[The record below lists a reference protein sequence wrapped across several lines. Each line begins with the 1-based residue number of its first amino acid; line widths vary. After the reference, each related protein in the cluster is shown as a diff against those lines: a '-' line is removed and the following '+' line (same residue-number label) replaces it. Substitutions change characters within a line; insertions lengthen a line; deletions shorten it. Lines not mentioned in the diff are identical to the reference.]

1 MTFRLALRSL
11 AARPVRS
18 AVLSCGFGLGIA
30 VAASLLGIGEV
41 ILEQARAPE
50 LTGGGDLMVS
60 GSAGRVDNVRF
71 LTASVLTAP
80 PFAGRVAVAS
90 PSSRTTLYLVRPGG
104 TEKVY
109 ARAGI
114 PSLER
119 GLGDPETSLVAAWQ
133 DTRADRAWVAP
144 DPGELLRG
152 MDRFHEIPAVP
163 ARADSWAEWLYFNGQ
178 AGTTRFYLTFMTGP
192 RTEHG
197 RRAAWVRLQLARE
210 GRVVNYSE
218 AAEVDEHDLLER
230 APDLSIGN
238 SSVRLEGT
246 RYRVTIDLPAE
257 DEAGSATRGSENI
270 RGEIVLQAT
279 PGRSVPPLSVRGLE
293 GWVSGYVVPVLSGPL
308 AGILW
313 HGEERIVLDG
323 GTGYHDHNWGFWKGV
338 SWQWGQVAGEGL
350 SFVYGRIFPPR
361 DAADPERMPG
371 FMTVVGPEGPIA
383 YSLDVRIDELDDDEG
398 RPSRIKVRSRGA
410 TLDLEMQL
418 TVDDLTISRI
428 RNATSPGRELDFMQM
443 RATYRVTGR
452 LDGRAIEFSALGSA
466 ETFRGR

>member
-163 ARADSWAEWLYFNGQ
+163 ARADSWAEW
-178 AGTTRFYLTFMTGP
+178 
-192 RTEHG
+192 
-197 RRAAWVRLQLARE
+197 
-210 GRVVNYSE
+210 
-218 AAEVDEHDLLER
+218 
-230 APDLSIGN
+230 
-238 SSVRLEGT
+238 
-246 RYRVTIDLPAE
+246 
-257 DEAGSATRGSENI
+257 
-270 RGEIVLQAT
+270 
-279 PGRSVPPLSVRGLE
+279 
-293 GWVSGYVVPVLSGPL
+293 
-308 AGILW
+308 
-313 HGEERIVLDG
+313 
-323 GTGYHDHNWGFWKGV
+323 
-338 SWQWGQVAGEGL
+338 
-350 SFVYGRIFPPR
+350 
-361 DAADPERMPG
+361 
-371 FMTVVGPEGPIA
+371 
-383 YSLDVRIDELDDDEG
+383 
-398 RPSRIKVRSRGA
+398 
-410 TLDLEMQL
+410 
-418 TVDDLTISRI
+418 
-428 RNATSPGRELDFMQM
+428 
-443 RATYRVTGR
+443 
-452 LDGRAIEFSALGSA
+452 
-466 ETFRGR
+466 